1 MRITSS
7 WIFTTSWENWLPSPS
22 APLRLVSL
30 RLFNSPYR
38 FTTAQP
44 RAPGRRFVL
53 APVLLVEGAISA
65 RGTKVCP
72 TQRNG
77 RLDRP
82 AAPRT
87 RSAGCAASPRHC
99 PQTPLAPSATWVSFL
114 FLVWDL
120 ELPTSAKL
128 VTPSLS
134 NESWGEGARDSEGS
148 AGTRASKWVPPL
160 RLPL

>member
-1 MRITSS
+1 MNEERKDKGARERKSRGLYYIEFSGLGHLSMRITSS
-7 WIFTTSWENWLPSPS
+7 WIFTTSCENRLPSPS

-114 FLVWDL
+114 FLV
-120 ELPTSAKL
+120 
-128 VTPSLS
+128 
-134 NESWGEGARDSEGS
+134 
-148 AGTRASKWVPPL
+148 
-160 RLPL
+160 